1 MSHCLR
7 LHGTLPSITLHV
19 WPALLTQAFSLVR
32 FVIPAVSEAL
42 RPFTF
47 TEADQRTKTTGGVG
61 GDGWRRVATGG
72 VGDAANGRRDPIDC
86 EPTRAVNDRG
96 STDFGSMA
104 ATAVNVNGSMAGA
117 APLAAATL
125 QLHLPSVELHVHE
138 QLPQPGDPADLLV
151 AKLTGL
157 SICCDAEPVAGV
169 DAEVY
174 LGNLS
179 VLDARRCVPEA
190 LALIL
195 SLRAE
200 AAMCPPPQ
208 LSASIVPVD
217 LRPAGAT
224 RERARAAGSASV
236 GRASQTPSAS
246 TRLFALWKLPRHLIA
261 IPGATASVDAPPK
274 PLLRVAVRPPDV
286 HGILAVHLVAV
297 CQVLGVQW
305 NPGLIAS

>member
-1 MSHCLR
+1 
-7 LHGTLPSITLHV
+7 
-19 WPALLTQAFSLVR
+19 
-32 FVIPAVSEAL
+32 
-42 RPFTF
+42 
-47 TEADQRTKTTGGVG
+47 
-61 GDGWRRVATGG
+61 
-72 VGDAANGRRDPIDC
+72 
-86 EPTRAVNDRG
+86 
-96 STDFGSMA
+96 MA
-104 ATAVNVNGSMAGA
+104 ATAVKVNGSMAGA

-224 RERARAAGSASV
+224 RESTGTTRERARAAGSASV

-246 TRLFALWKLPRHLIA
+246 VGRASQTPSASVGRASQTPSASVGRASQTPSASTRLFAPWKLPRHLIA

-274 PLLRVAVRPPDV
+274 PLLRVAMRPPDV

>member
-1 MSHCLR
+1 M
-7 LHGTLPSITLHV
+7 
-19 WPALLTQAFSLVR
+19 
-32 FVIPAVSEAL
+32 
-42 RPFTF
+42 
-47 TEADQRTKTTGGVG
+47 
-61 GDGWRRVATGG
+61 
-72 VGDAANGRRDPIDC
+72 
-86 EPTRAVNDRG
+86 
-96 STDFGSMA
+96 
-104 ATAVNVNGSMAGA
+104 
-117 APLAAATL
+117 
-125 QLHLPSVELHVHE
+125 HE

-224 RERARAAGSASV
+224 RESTGTTRERARAAGSASV

-246 TRLFALWKLPRHLIA
+246 VGRASQTPSASVGRASQPPSASTRLCAPWKLPRHLIA

-274 PLLRVAVRPPDV
+274 PLLRVAMRPPDV